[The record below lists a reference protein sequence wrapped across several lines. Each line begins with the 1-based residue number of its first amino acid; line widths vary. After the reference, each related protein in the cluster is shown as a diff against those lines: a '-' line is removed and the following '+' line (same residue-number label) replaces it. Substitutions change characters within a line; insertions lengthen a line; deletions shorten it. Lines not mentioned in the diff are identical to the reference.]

1 MNRQSHT
8 LQPFNGNGK
17 NGSQACVILVIDDDP
32 AMMSLLKDEL
42 SEEGCTVLQ
51 AFDGLEA
58 LSQLR
63 RACPNMIVTDLH
75 MKFGGLEFLTKLKS
89 ACPSCPIIVMTAF
102 GDAYTRRAVLSA
114 GMAGYF
120 DKPVRMRDL
129 KSLMCRFCLLPTC
142 SHRQQ
147 VEPVETV

>member
-1 MNRQSHT
+1 MNRQSRT
-8 LQPFNGNGK
+8 LQPFNGEGK
-17 NGSQACVILVIDDDP
+17 NGSQSCVILVIDDDR

-58 LSQLR
+58 LSQLH

-75 MKFGGLEFLTKLKS
+75 MKFGGMEFLGKLKS
-89 ACPSCPIIVMTAF
+89 VCPASPIIVMTAF
-102 GDAYTRRAVLSA
+102 GDAHTRQVVLNA
-114 GMAGYF
+114 GMSGYF

-129 KSLMCRFCLLPTC
+129 KALICRFCLLPTC

-147 VEPVETV
+147 VELTGIG